1 MTSLALLLIG
11 FSLFSALVLALSHF
25 RAANYAGQ
33 PLARVMGL
41 LLLAFFGSQFV
52 LELLLHRE

>member
-33 PLARVMGL
+33 PLA
-41 LLLAFFGSQFV
+41 
-52 LELLLHRE
+52 